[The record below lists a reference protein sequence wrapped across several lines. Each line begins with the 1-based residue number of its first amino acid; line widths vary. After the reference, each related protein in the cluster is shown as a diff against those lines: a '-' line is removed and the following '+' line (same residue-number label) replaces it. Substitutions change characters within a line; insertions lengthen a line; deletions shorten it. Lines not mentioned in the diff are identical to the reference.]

1 MSSTDATRISD
12 RQPAATRIG
21 DAALGVDLS
30 SPPVIPD
37 LVIERELGRGGMGA
51 VWLGRQSYL
60 DRAVAVKALTLVGDE
75 AFAARFRREARI
87 LAGLAHPHIVACYQ
101 AGIAPD
107 GRPFLVMEF
116 VDGPDLRKHV
126 TKHGPF
132 PSDAA
137 ARLVAE
143 VAEGLRHAQG
153 QGIIHRDVK
162 PENVLLATRPD
173 GGLLAKLADLGLAR
187 PAQTPKGTGLDLT
200 AAGQVLGTPATMA
213 PEQFD
218 DPDGVDQRADIY
230 GLGCVLHYALT
241 GEAAFTGSTFAELVA
256 SKVNGISPD
265 PSRRQP
271 GIPKAL
277 SQLCVRMLAPRRDD
291 RPGYDEIIATLRSIT
306 PAAPAGRPW
315 GLIVGAV
322 AAVIAIAVAIPLLSA
337 GPAPPVPTPDP
348 VPVPIATPEVAQPLP
363 PVATVV
369 PSKPAARPALEA
381 PLELFDPVFER
392 RLRGWNIAD
401 PLAWGVSEDVEGFP
415 IAGRAG
421 EIVRSLPAL
430 PGRIAG
436 TVSIPESA
444 SRVQIGVRDAEGRTT
459 SLLLLPLNGLIA
471 SLVVQGVDGA
481 DLDSRGSATT
491 QSRRVQF
498 TINLAG
504 GKLTAVI
511 ADAAVPLPLVIDL
524 PSPPVAI
531 VLVAESKAPVLFESL
546 LAEP

>member
-21 DAALGVDLS
+21 DAAAGVDLS
-30 SPPVIPD
+30 APPVIPD

-126 TKHGPF
+126 AKHGPF
-132 PSDAA
+132 APEVA
-137 ARLVAE
+137 ARLTAE

-162 PENVLLATRPD
+162 PENVLLAARAD
-173 GGLLAKLADLGLAR
+173 GGQTAKLADLGLAR

-241 GEAAFTGSTFAELVA
+241 GEAAFTGSSFAELVA
-256 SKVNGISPD
+256 SKVNGVSPD
-265 PSRRQP
+265 PSRRRP
-271 GIPKAL
+271 GIPKPL
-277 SQLCVRMLAPRRDD
+277 SQLCMRMLAPRRDD
-291 RPGYDEIIATLRSIT
+291 RPGYDEIIATLRTIT

-315 GLIVGAV
+315 GLIAGAI
-322 AAVIAIAVAIPLLSA
+322 AAVVAVAVAIPLLGSGPA
-337 GPAPPVPTPDP
+337 QPSPAPPPAAPAVVAANP
-348 VPVPIATPEVAQPLP
+348 VP
-363 PVATVV
+363 PVAVV
-369 PSKPAARPALEA
+369 AAKPASRPALTA
-381 PLELFDPVFER
+381 PMELFEAAFER

-401 PLAWGVSEDVEGFP
+401 TLAWGVSEDVEGFP
-415 IAGRAG
+415 IAGTAG
-421 EIVRSLPAL
+421 EIVRPLPSL
-430 PGRIAG
+430 PGRITGA
-436 TVSIPESA
+436 VLIPESA
-444 SRVQIGVRDAEGRTT
+444 TRVQIGVRDADGRTT
-459 SLLLLPLNGLIA
+459 SLLLLPLNGLIGSMIA
-471 SLVVQGVDGA
+471 QGVDGVDIA
-481 DLDSRGSATT
+481 SAGSATS
-491 QSRRVQF
+491 QERRVEF
-498 TINLAG
+498 SLRITD

-511 ADAAVPLPLVIDL
+511 AHAASPVPLVIDL
-524 PSPPVAI
+524 PAPPVAV

-546 LAEP
+546 RAEP